1 MAIISIAYNK
11 KELIME
17 IREILYVKT
26 VADFKNLTKAAE
38 YLHITQPSLSQSI
51 KSIEEKLNTPLFI
64 RSKRGMELTQT
75 GMKFVRDSTLLLSE
89 YNLFISKLKNYS
101 KEALSHSIGLYK
113 LSYTTSINDAIMSF
127 ISSNSKDNYIIKV
140 ESNENLEMMLL
151 ANQLDLAIIKY
162 PPISKRQS
170 KLSYDVLFKEK
181 LYVLMSQSNPLASY
195 DKISVKNL
203 EGNKLITSDINE
215 YPYIMT
221 YEILKN
227 AGIDLE
233 IHTHTNYSNLS
244 MILDLVEKD
253 MGIAFGTKDICTYF
267 DRKGINYVPLI
278 EDYFYDICIVQNEI
292 DKRRGKNN
300 VLTDYIYNF
309 LGLNLE
315 TRNY

>member
-1 MAIISIAYNK
+1 
-11 KELIME
+11 ME

-38 YLHITQPSLSQSI
+38 YLNITQPSLSQSI
-51 KSIEEKLNTPLFI
+51 KSIEDRLNTPLFI

-89 YNLFISKLKNYS
+89 YKLFISKLKNYS
-101 KEALSHSIGLYK
+101 KEEALSHSIGLYK
-113 LSYTTSINDAIMSF
+113 LSYTTPINDAIMSF
-127 ISSNSKDNYIIKV
+127 ISGNSKDNYIIKV

-151 ANQLDLAIIKY
+151 SNQLDLAIIKY
-162 PPISKRQS
+162 TPISKRQS

-195 DKISVKNL
+195 DKISVRSL

-221 YEILKN
+221 HEVLKN

-233 IHTHTNYSNLS
+233 VHTYTNYSNLS

-253 MGIAFGTKDICTYF
+253 MGIAFATKDVCTYF
-267 DRKGINYVPLI
+267 DRKRITYVPLI
-278 EDYFYDICIVQNEI
+278 EDYFYDICIVQNEM
-292 DKRRGKNN
+292 DKRSGKNN
-300 VLTDYIYNF
+300 VLINYIYHF

-315 TRNY
+315 THHD